1 MLILPGWFYLFDK
14 SMRDKS
20 MTSNIR
26 ALGRLRLAMLAV
38 IVLVVMVLAAG
49 NLFAANERENPDVQP
64 VGEQPQLN
72 GIDPGLDYTPPAVVS
87 VESAMETLRIDGK
100 DPGVNQEVPESGGS
114 DPLSRWLAAR
124 PDEIGFFT
132 VQDAMSSDSID
143 VDWMLYQAVSKNVM
157 TEEEAEAF
165 QAWFDQRPSTDD
177 APELLLFQPA
187 NIERLGVEHSA
198 TGLPLAI
205 ESR

>member
-1 MLILPGWFYLFDK
+1 
-14 SMRDKS
+14 

-72 GIDPGLDYTPPAVVS
+72 GIDPGLDYTPPAVVN
-87 VESAMETLRIDGK
+87 VESAMETLRIDDK

-114 DPLSRWLAAR
+114 DPLSRWLVAR
-124 PDEIGFFT
+124 PDEIGSFT

-177 APELLLFQPA
+177 APELLLYQPA

-198 TGLPLAI
+198 TGLPLETEA
-205 ESR
+205 R

>member
-1 MLILPGWFYLFDK
+1 
-14 SMRDKS
+14 

-38 IVLVVMVLAAG
+38 IVLLVMVLAAG
-49 NLFAANERENPDVQP
+49 NLFATNERENPDVQP

-72 GIDPGLDYTPPAVVS
+72 GIDPGLDYTPPAVVN
-87 VESAMETLRIDGK
+87 VEPAMETLRIDGK

-124 PDEIGFFT
+124 PDELGSFT

-177 APELLLFQPA
+177 APELLRYQPV
-187 NIERLGVEHSA
+187 NIERLGVEHST
-198 TGLPLAI
+198 TGLPLEI
-205 ESR
+205 EAR